1 MKVVSMVVAA
11 GAAAFLLAMVVTIPG
26 SATASTKH
34 TTSVTYGTISNFDVF
49 NDTGQETEGFEIE
62 LDGVSSSDV
71 TYTFGAPYERY
82 GNPTIVPFAGGV
94 NVIYASP
101 YDPATHTFTQHT
113 PLAPTP
119 IPATGGHECW
129 TGGSPTYPTAGCEH
143 FGLGLT
149 ANPTN
154 VVYHWLVADPAHQG
168 QLMQVGGSVP
178 IPAPQWS
185 PSPPLHPAVNPNP
198 VVNVVAPAP
207 PPEPADPMLPDAVWV
222 KVFMTESTSPSDLNH
237 LVSGDAHV
245 PDHAVEVE
253 TEWVLIQGGAGGGL
267 QAELANSDQMG
278 AKSKSVV
285 RKYQFFQYTGPYAA
299 EDHEA
304 LPVTDS
310 QPSAGELG
318 DLIGNQMAGFN
329 LGAAGKVPGD
339 RVRPKAFFDLKPVLA
354 TKATTAKFKFHATDN
369 VSKAFTYFCSLDKKI
384 PAKCTNPKSY
394 SGLKKGVHTFSAYS
408 IDKAGNPSKALNY
421 RWTVK

>member
-1 MKVVSMVVAA
+1 MKVVSMVAAA

-26 SATASTKH
+26 AASASTKH

-62 LDGVSSSDV
+62 LDGVSSSDL
-71 TYTFGAPYERY
+71 TYEFGAPYERY
-82 GNPTIVPFAGGV
+82 GNPTITPFAGGV
-94 NVIYASP
+94 YVIYASP

-129 TGGSPTYPTAGCEH
+129 TGGSASYATAGCEH
-143 FGLGLT
+143 FGLGLA

-168 QLMQVGGSVP
+168 QLMQFGGSVP

-185 PSPPLHPAVNPNP
+185 PSPPLHPAINPNP
-198 VVNVVAPAP
+198 VVNVAAPAP
-207 PPEPADPMLPDAVWV
+207 EPDVGQQLGDAVWV
-222 KVFMTESTSPSDLNH
+222 KVYMTESIAPSDLNH
-237 LVSGDAHV
+237 LVSGDVHV
-245 PDHAVEVE
+245 PDAAAEVE
-253 TEWVLIQGGAGGGL
+253 TDWLLIQAGSNSL
-267 QAELANSDQMG
+267 QTELANSDQLG

-285 RKYQFFQYTGPYAA
+285 RKYQFFQYTGPYDP
-299 EDHEA
+299 ENHEA
-304 LPVTDS
+304 LPVNDS

-329 LGAAGKVPGD
+329 LGAGGKVPGD
-339 RVRPKAFFDLKPVLA
+339 RVRPKAFFVLKPAL
-354 TKATTAKFKFHATDN
+354 TTTSTTAKVKFRATDN
-369 VSKAFTYFCSLDKKI
+369 VSKTFTYFCSLDKKI
-384 PAKCTNPKSY
+384 PAKCTNPKTY
-394 SGLKKGVHTFSAYS
+394 LGLKKGVHTFSVYA
-408 IDKAGNPSKALNY
+408 IDKAGNPSKALPY